1 MKKFVIAAL
10 ATAPIAFGSMVSQ
23 AATIDPNDF
32 DTVISEA
39 TRTVTVDGTD
49 VSGVVNVIGN
59 PDIISENV
67 GSLRANDDVLLLGRI
82 VEMRTPTSGFAD
94 EWTFST
100 GTASVEVSVI
110 NFAESTRFGVSPFTG
125 LFELL
130 IDDVLVDSF
139 ELTGSDPDVLMNNS
153 FATIDF
159 VKDSDL
165 TVRIT
170 AVEGRSDYDIAVN
183 ASFAVPLP
191 ATLPL
196 FLGGLLGLAYVARR
210 RAA

>member
-39 TRTVTVDGTD
+39 TRTATVDGTD